1 MDDRPEIKYLNEH
14 VKQRVCASGSEKW
27 FELGT
32 ELLDK
37 KHIAALSAV
46 KSDVTECT
54 ARCSKMFE
62 LWLERQPEASWRH
75 LIRALQQIHMNTL
88 ASDIE
93 KLFSIE
99 QKSEVV
105 TTTEQILQSGQ
116 QAHQPS
122 LDSGMFTPVI
132 IIT

>member
-1 MDDRPEIKYLNEH
+1 MDDCPEIKYLNKH

-37 KHIAALSAV
+37 IHVAALSAV

-62 LWLERQPEASWRH
+62 LWLERQPEASWRR
-75 LIRALQQIHMNTL
+75 LIKALQQIHMNTL

-105 TTTEQILQSGQ
+105 TTTEQNLLSGQ
-116 QAHQPS
+116 QTPQPS
-122 LDSGMFTPVI
+122 LNRGMFMPII